1 MRGEGVVRLRW
12 DPIVVIVL
20 HWKVWTSGNAILEQ
34 LGAESTTVRH
44 VLQHD
49 ATGTCALAR
58 DGHAGGVAV
67 EEVDVLLDPLQSEM
81 LVEDACVDCAFAV
94 DLIGGDETESSKLD
108 TISQCILRCFK

>member
-12 DPIVVIVL
+12 DPVVVIVL
-20 HWKVWTSGNAILEQ
+20 RWKVWTSGNAILEQ

-58 DGHAGGVAV
+58 DGHAGGIAV
-67 EEVDVLLDPLQSEM
+67 EEVDVLLDPLQSQV
-81 LVEDACVDCAFAV
+81 LVEDACVDRAFAV
-94 DLIGGDETESSKLD
+94 DLVGGDEAEGPKLFR
-108 TISQCILRCFK
+108 SVSVS